1 MTKQYPVAP
10 TQFINVLVTAL
21 PVVDEAT
28 KKVRYETSFEPK
40 AIKVTSPDTVINYQ
54 LVGPTPEHVRF
65 ETMTVTPDQSQLST
79 PSIGQSGRVVTFSN
93 ANTRAETLNV
103 TLHFIDRDLSRFAV
117 DPEIKNEPPP
127 TRAAG
132 LTATA
137 FAVDPEEPN
146 SPPPTR
152 FA

>member
-1 MTKQYPVAP
+1 MTKKYPVAP

-28 KKVRYETSFEPK
+28 KQVRYETSFEPE
-40 AIKVTSPDTVINYQ
+40 AIKVTAPDTVINYQ

-65 ETMTVTPDQSQLST
+65 ESMSVTPDGSQLST
-79 PSIGQSGRVVTFSN
+79 PSIGRSGKIVTFSN
-93 ANTRAETLNV
+93 ANTKAETLNV
-103 TLHFIDRDLSRFAV
+103 TLHFIDGDQSRFAV

-127 TRAAG
+127 TRAAA
-132 LTATA
+132 LTAMA